1 MSRVWT
7 VDPVSSF
14 REAGRVT
21 APATDL
27 PRRALL
33 IDYGGVL
40 TTNVY
45 QAFREFAARE
55 GLPADAVVAAL
66 HSGPAARALLIGLE
80 EGTAPEA
87 DFERGFGELLGVAP
101 EGLIKRLVRG
111 MRLDHRM
118 IDAVRAVRRAGVPT
132 ALVSNSWGTD
142 FYPADLLAELF
153 DAVVISGQVG
163 MRKPSPEI
171 YLHAVRELGTEP
183 GDCVFV
189 DDLVRNLDPA
199 AALGIATLHH
209 TDADVTIAGM
219 ARLFGIQIGLAS
231 VEDVED
237 VAVDAE
243 DSGSAA

>member
-7 VDPVSSF
+7 VDHMRSF
-14 REAGRVT
+14 GEAGRVT
-21 APATDL
+21 APPTDL

-45 QAFREFAARE
+45 QAFQEFAARE
-55 GLPADAVVAAL
+55 GLAADAVVAAL
-66 HSGPAARALLIGLE
+66 HSGPAARELLIGLE

-153 DAVVISGQVG
+153 DAVVISGRVG

-171 YLHAVRELGTEP
+171 YLHAVRELGREP
-183 GDCVFV
+183 CDCVFV
-189 DDLVRNLDPA
+189 DDLARNLGA
-199 AALGIATLHH
+199 AAELGIATLHH
-209 TDADVTIAGM
+209 TDSDVTIAEM
-219 ARLFGIQIGLAS
+219 ARLFGIELGA
-231 VEDVED
+231 
-237 VAVDAE
+237 ADAE
-243 DSGSAA
+243 APEEAAADAEGAGSAA